1 MSPSTRLR
9 RFLAAGIA
17 LLWIFTLSPAA
28 RAEERTIVFA
38 FDPAYP
44 PYTFMDGARPSG
56 FALDML
62 TDALAGSSFRI
73 VPVAGQWESVQRMV
87 ALGVADVTAGMART
101 PERETVY
108 AFSRMPFAAF
118 RVVLLTLA
126 APADNPPAPAGL
138 HDLHGRSVATQRGS
152 LYESILRERGHDDI
166 ALYDT
171 EIQALAAMLQGEADA
186 FCGTDA
192 TAWLNITPEDR
203 ERVRQIGGPLHQGAL
218 YFALAPGR
226 AGLLEA
232 LDRGMER
239 AMSDGAYVRIFTQWF
254 GAPPGEDL
262 VRLLPGAG
270 H

>member
-1 MSPSTRLR
+1 MRQSTRLR
-9 RFLAAGIA
+9 RFFAASLA
-17 LLWIFTLSPAA
+17 LLWLLALSPTAH
-28 RAEERTIVFA
+28 AEEKTIVFA

-56 FALDML
+56 FALDVL
-62 TDALAGSSFRI
+62 NDALAGSSFRI

-87 ALGVADVTAGMART
+87 ALGVADMTAGMAHT
-101 PERETVY
+101 PEREAVY
-108 AFSRMPFAAF
+108 AFSRLPFAAF
-118 RVVLLTLA
+118 RVVLLALSDRVDD
-126 APADNPPAPAGL
+126 PNGPSGL
-138 HDLHGRSVATQRGS
+138 GDLHGKAVATQRGS
-152 LYESILRERGHDDI
+152 LYETILRERGHEPI
-166 ALYDT
+166 ELYETEAL
-171 EIQALAAMLQGEADA
+171 ALAAMLRGEADA

-192 TAWLNITPEDR
+192 TAWLNLAPNER

-226 AGLLEA
+226 AALLDA
-232 LDRGMER
+232 LDQGMER

-262 VRLLPGAG
+262 ARLLPGAG